1 MHASLDWTEIS
12 DDVIADACLMWTDY
26 IITVLS
32 FLIACIMGHPT
43 ADKYATAPIFNVST
57 EAENREGC

>member
-32 FLIACIMGHPT
+32 HPT
-43 ADKYATAPIFNVST
+43 ADNYATTPIFNVST